1 MNTNFEFNAKF
12 LNDFEYNWKCTKYY
26 SSIIDTVDA
35 RKFLINILDSW
46 DQVNKDAKSIW
57 LDLIE
62 RAGFYPYFVDKI
74 DSVENYNQSLQ
85 SSVRSAFF
93 KSDYLKGVY
102 FHEQQKEIESIVN
115 LKKNVAV
122 SAPTSFGK
130 SLLIEEFVARKQFD
144 NILIIQPTLAL
155 IDETRKNMSKYSDYY
170 NIVINTKQKP
180 NNKNIFILTAERV
193 LEYQGMPK
201 IDFFIVD
208 EFYKVSNLRKD
219 TRVDA
224 LNISIMKIME
234 SKPQALF
241 LTPCVESLSEQ
252 FIEKYDVK
260 FFKTDYS
267 LVNTKIIDVRDNKK
281 KLKGEK
287 KKLELFNLL
296 YELEEPTIVYVKS
309 PNEAYKLATEYIDHL
324 KDSSLVNDNLSI
336 FEWMDENVSKEWKLK
351 KLLKYGI
358 GAHNG
363 ALPRHVVSSEIEM
376 FNTGVLKIM
385 FATVSL
391 IEGVNTVAKN
401 IIIYSRNKGRE
412 VIDFFDFA
420 NIKGRAGRMGKYY
433 TGNVYLFD
441 EEIQE
446 EIFCIDV
453 PFVDQNQISDEVLFS
468 LPDDYVKDKNR
479 KKLLESEIP
488 ESLQTIIR
496 NNFIS
501 VEGQKNLY
509 NYIKS
514 HSDNLSYLKWNKIP
528 SYEELWMT
536 LHLAYK
542 FLDKNENEIFA
553 KSQAVTVVNLV
564 NKSLKEAIVERE
576 KYLMKKGKD
585 KDVHERAIEEILK
598 FIRNDANYKIPKL
611 LSVVESIQK
620 YTFEQ
625 FDGKYG
631 DYSLFISLL
640 ENEKVG
646 EKFRFLIDFGIPSS
660 AIKKL
665 ETHFKQEGHRND
677 DNVEIIPWIK
687 RNVRNLKKNLLEYEY
702 ELLERALNLN
712 L

>member
-115 LKKNVAV
+115 LKKNVAF

-281 KLKGEK
+281 TLKGEK

-296 YELEEPTIVYVKS
+296 YGLEEPTIVYVKS

-336 FEWMDENVSKEWKLK
+336 FEWMDENVSKELKLK

-446 EIFCIDV
+446 EIFSIDV

-564 NKSLKEAIVERE
+564 NKSLKEAIFERE

-598 FIRNDANYKIPKL
+598 FIKNDANYKIPKL
-611 LSVVESIQK
+611 ISVVESIQK

-665 ETHFKQEGHRND
+665 ETQFKQEGHRND

>member
-281 KLKGEK
+281 TLKGEK

-296 YELEEPTIVYVKS
+296 YGLEEPTIVYVKS

-446 EIFCIDV
+446 EIFSIDV

-564 NKSLKEAIVERE
+564 NKSLKEAIFERE

-598 FIRNDANYKIPKL
+598 FIKNDANYKIPKL

-665 ETHFKQEGHRND
+665 ETQFKQEGHRND

>member
-35 RKFLINILDSW
+35 RKFLINILESW

-281 KLKGEK
+281 TLKGEK

-446 EIFCIDV
+446 EFFSIDV
-453 PFVDQNQISDEVLFS
+453 PFIDQNQISDEVLFS

-509 NYIKS
+509 NFIKS

-528 SYEELWMT
+528 SYEELWRT

-564 NKSLKEAIVERE
+564 NKSLKEAIFERE
-576 KYLMKKGKD
+576 KHLMKKGKD

-665 ETHFKQEGHRND
+665 ETQFKQEGHRND

-687 RNVRNLKKNLLEYEY
+687 RNVRNFKKNLLEYEY

>member
-446 EIFCIDV
+446 EIFSIDV

>member
-281 KLKGEK
+281 TLKGEK

-446 EIFCIDV
+446 EIFSIDV

-564 NKSLKEAIVERE
+564 NKSLKEAIFERE

-646 EKFRFLIDFGIPSS
+646 EKFRFLIDYGIPSS

-665 ETHFKQEGHRND
+665 ETQFKQEGHRND

>member
-446 EIFCIDV
+446 EIFSIDV
-453 PFVDQNQISDEVLFS
+453 PFVDENQISDEVLFS

-564 NKSLKEAIVERE
+564 NKSLKEAIFERE

-665 ETHFKQEGHRND
+665 ETNFKQEGHRND

>member
-1 MNTNFEFNAKF
+1 MNEKVEFSSALLK
-12 LNDFEYNWKCTKYY
+12 DYEYNWKCTKYF
-26 SSIIDTVDA
+26 SSIIDTPKA
-35 RKFLINILDSW
+35 REFLINILENW
-46 DQVNKDAKSIW
+46 NLVNEDAKSIW

-62 RAGFYPYFVDKI
+62 RAGFYPYFIEKI
-74 DSVENYNQSLQ
+74 NSVENYKQSFQ
-85 SSVRSAFF
+85 ASVRSAFF
-93 KSDYLKGVY
+93 KSDNLRGVY
-102 FHEQQKEIESIVN
+102 LHEQQKVIESMIN
-115 LKKNVAV
+115 LKNNVAV

-130 SLLIEEFVARKQFD
+130 SLLIEEFVARKEFD

-155 IDETRKNMSKYSDYY
+155 IDETRKNMSRYSDYY

-193 LEYQGMPK
+193 LEYQNMPK

-241 LTPCVESLSEQ
+241 LTPCVDSLSEK
-252 FIEKYDVK
+252 FIEKYDVN

-267 LVNTKIIDVRDNKK
+267 LVNTRIIDVRDNKK
-281 KLKGEK
+281 TLKREK
-287 KKLELFNLL
+287 KKLKLFKLL
-296 YELEEPTIVYVKS
+296 NELEEPTIVYVKS

-376 FNTGVLKIM
+376 FNTGILKIM

-446 EIFCIDV
+446 EIFSIDV

-496 NNFIS
+496 NNFIA

-564 NKSLKEAIVERE
+564 NKSLKEVIFERE
-576 KYLMKKGKD
+576 KYLMKKGKG
-585 KDVHERAIEEILK
+585 KDFHERAIEEILK

-620 YTFEQ
+620 YVFEQ
-625 FDGKYG
+625 FDGK
-631 DYSLFISLL
+631 
-640 ENEKVG
+640 
-646 EKFRFLIDFGIPSS
+646 
-660 AIKKL
+660 
-665 ETHFKQEGHRND
+665 
-677 DNVEIIPWIK
+677 
-687 RNVRNLKKNLLEYEY
+687 
-702 ELLERALNLN
+702 
-712 L
+712 

>member
-281 KLKGEK
+281 TLKGEK

-296 YELEEPTIVYVKS
+296 YGLEEPTIVYVKS

-446 EIFCIDV
+446 EIFSIDV

-564 NKSLKEAIVERE
+564 NKSLKEAIFERE

-598 FIRNDANYKIPKL
+598 FIKNDANYKITKL

-665 ETHFKQEGHRND
+665 ETQFKQEGHRND

>member
-1 MNTNFEFNAKF
+1 M
-12 LNDFEYNWKCTKYY
+12 
-26 SSIIDTVDA
+26 
-35 RKFLINILDSW
+35 
-46 DQVNKDAKSIW
+46 
-57 LDLIE
+57 
-62 RAGFYPYFVDKI
+62 
-74 DSVENYNQSLQ
+74 
-85 SSVRSAFF
+85 
-93 KSDYLKGVY
+93 
-102 FHEQQKEIESIVN
+102 
-115 LKKNVAV
+115 
-122 SAPTSFGK
+122 
-130 SLLIEEFVARKQFD
+130 
-144 NILIIQPTLAL
+144 
-155 IDETRKNMSKYSDYY
+155 
-170 NIVINTKQKP
+170 
-180 NNKNIFILTAERV
+180 
-193 LEYQGMPK
+193 
-201 IDFFIVD
+201 
-208 EFYKVSNLRKD
+208 
-219 TRVDA
+219 
-224 LNISIMKIME
+224 
-234 SKPQALF
+234 
-241 LTPCVESLSEQ
+241 
-252 FIEKYDVK
+252 
-260 FFKTDYS
+260 
-267 LVNTKIIDVRDNKK
+267 
-281 KLKGEK
+281 
-287 KKLELFNLL
+287 
-296 YELEEPTIVYVKS
+296 
-309 PNEAYKLATEYIDHL
+309 
-324 KDSSLVNDNLSI
+324 NDNLSI

-363 ALPRHVVSSEIEM
+363 ALPKDVVSAEIEM

-446 EIFCIDV
+446 EIFSIDV

-564 NKSLKEAIVERE
+564 NKSLKEAIFERE

-598 FIRNDANYKIPKL
+598 FIKNDANYKIPKL

-665 ETHFKQEGHRND
+665 ETQFKQEGHRND
-677 DNVEIIPWIK
+677 DNVEIIPSIK

>member
-1 MNTNFEFNAKF
+1 
-12 LNDFEYNWKCTKYY
+12 
-26 SSIIDTVDA
+26 
-35 RKFLINILDSW
+35 
-46 DQVNKDAKSIW
+46 
-57 LDLIE
+57 
-62 RAGFYPYFVDKI
+62 
-74 DSVENYNQSLQ
+74 
-85 SSVRSAFF
+85 
-93 KSDYLKGVY
+93 
-102 FHEQQKEIESIVN
+102 
-115 LKKNVAV
+115 
-122 SAPTSFGK
+122 
-130 SLLIEEFVARKQFD
+130 
-144 NILIIQPTLAL
+144 
-155 IDETRKNMSKYSDYY
+155 MSKYSDYY

-219 TRVDA
+219 SRVDA

-281 KLKGEK
+281 TLKGEK

-446 EIFCIDV
+446 EFFSIDV

-528 SYEELWMT
+528 SYEELWRT

-564 NKSLKEAIVERE
+564 NKSLKDAIFERE
-576 KYLMKKGKD
+576 KHLMKKGKD

-665 ETHFKQEGHRND
+665 ETQFKQEGHRND

-687 RNVRNLKKNLLEYEY
+687 RNVRNFKKNLLEYEY

>member
-155 IDETRKNMSKYSDYY
+155 IDETRKKMSKYSDYY

-180 NNKNIFILTAERV
+180 NNQNIFILTAERV

-267 LVNTKIIDVRDNKK
+267 LVNTKIIDVRYNKK
-281 KLKGEK
+281 TLKGEK

-446 EIFCIDV
+446 EIFSIDV

-564 NKSLKEAIVERE
+564 NKSLKEAIFERE
-576 KYLMKKGKD
+576 KYLIKKGKD

-665 ETHFKQEGHRND
+665 ETQFKQEGHRND

>member
-1 MNTNFEFNAKF
+1 
-12 LNDFEYNWKCTKYY
+12 
-26 SSIIDTVDA
+26 
-35 RKFLINILDSW
+35 
-46 DQVNKDAKSIW
+46 
-57 LDLIE
+57 
-62 RAGFYPYFVDKI
+62 
-74 DSVENYNQSLQ
+74 
-85 SSVRSAFF
+85 
-93 KSDYLKGVY
+93 
-102 FHEQQKEIESIVN
+102 
-115 LKKNVAV
+115 
-122 SAPTSFGK
+122 
-130 SLLIEEFVARKQFD
+130 
-144 NILIIQPTLAL
+144 
-155 IDETRKNMSKYSDYY
+155 
-170 NIVINTKQKP
+170 
-180 NNKNIFILTAERV
+180 
-193 LEYQGMPK
+193 
-201 IDFFIVD
+201 
-208 EFYKVSNLRKD
+208 
-219 TRVDA
+219 
-224 LNISIMKIME
+224 
-234 SKPQALF
+234 
-241 LTPCVESLSEQ
+241 
-252 FIEKYDVK
+252 
-260 FFKTDYS
+260 
-267 LVNTKIIDVRDNKK
+267 
-281 KLKGEK
+281 
-287 KKLELFNLL
+287 
-296 YELEEPTIVYVKS
+296 
-309 PNEAYKLATEYIDHL
+309 
-324 KDSSLVNDNLSI
+324 
-336 FEWMDENVSKEWKLK
+336 
-351 KLLKYGI
+351 
-358 GAHNG
+358 
-363 ALPRHVVSSEIEM
+363 
-376 FNTGVLKIM
+376 
-385 FATVSL
+385 
-391 IEGVNTVAKN
+391 
-401 IIIYSRNKGRE
+401 
-412 VIDFFDFA
+412 
-420 NIKGRAGRMGKYY
+420 MGKYY

-446 EIFCIDV
+446 EIFSIDV

-496 NNFIS
+496 NNFIA

-564 NKSLKEAIVERE
+564 NKSLKEVIFERE
-576 KYLMKKGKD
+576 KYLMKKGKG
-585 KDVHERAIEEILK
+585 KDFHERAIEEILK

-620 YTFEQ
+620 YVFEQ

-665 ETHFKQEGHRND
+665 ETQFKREGHRND

>member
-1 MNTNFEFNAKF
+1 MNTNFEFNANF

-35 RKFLINILDSW
+35 RKFLINILESW

-85 SSVRSAFF
+85 SSIRSAFF

-193 LEYQGMPK
+193 LEYQGMTK

-219 TRVDA
+219 SRVDA

-281 KLKGEK
+281 TLKGEK

-446 EIFCIDV
+446 EFFSIDV

-488 ESLQTIIR
+488 ESLQKIIR

-528 SYEELWMT
+528 SYEELWRT

-564 NKSLKEAIVERE
+564 NKSLKDAIFERE
-576 KYLMKKGKD
+576 KHLMKKGKD

-665 ETHFKQEGHRND
+665 ETQFKQEGHRND

-687 RNVRNLKKNLLEYEY
+687 RNVRNFKKNLLEYEY

>member
-201 IDFFIVD
+201 IDSFIVD

-281 KLKGEK
+281 TLKGEK

-446 EIFCIDV
+446 EIFSIDV

-564 NKSLKEAIVERE
+564 NKSLKEAIFERE

-646 EKFRFLIDFGIPSS
+646 EKFRFLIDYGIPSS

-665 ETHFKQEGHRND
+665 ETQFKQEGHRND

>member
-281 KLKGEK
+281 TLKGEK

-391 IEGVNTVAKN
+391 IEGVNIVAKN

-446 EIFCIDV
+446 EIFSIDV

-564 NKSLKEAIVERE
+564 NKSLKEAIFERE

-646 EKFRFLIDFGIPSS
+646 EKFRFLIDYGIPSS

-665 ETHFKQEGHRND
+665 ETQFKQEGHRND